1 MIYDV
6 YDNVLEPHVAELID
20 SQVRQCE
27 WHWSASSNIYH
38 FPTKH
43 WVLPIGQSKEEIIRK
58 GYEWVLP
65 IWEAA
70 AVKYNFREKY
80 TVEDFSRVYMNG
92 HTYGMTPHRH
102 KDDGSFT
109 MIYYPNLNWKIE
121 WDGGTIIYG
130 EEEDHDRD
138 RDKRHGLLP
147 TKIENVAEYKGNR
160 LVVFDAWRWHSA
172 QAVRRE
178 CYELRA
184 IIVFKTYA
192 NRERLDFYKNVK

>member
-27 WHWSASSNIYH
+27 WHWSASSNKYH

-43 WVLPIGQSKEEIIRK
+43 WVIPIGQSKKEIIKK

-65 IWEAA
+65 IWDAA
-70 AVKYNFREKY
+70 TVKYNFREKY
-80 TVEDFSRVYMNG
+80 DVENFSRVYMNG

-102 KDDGSFT
+102 KDDGDFT
-109 MIYYPNLNWKIE
+109 MIYYPNLDWKIE

-138 RDKRHGLLP
+138 RDQRHGLLP
-147 TKIENVAEYKGNR
+147 TKIDNVAEYKGNR

-192 NRERLDFYKNVK
+192 NRERLNFYKNVK

>member
-27 WHWSASSNIYH
+27 WGWSSRSNKDH

-43 WVLPIGQSKEEIIRK
+43 WVVPIGQSVDEIIEK

-65 IWEAA
+65 IWDAA
-70 AVKYNFREKY
+70 KMKYNFAEKY
-80 TVEDFSRVYMNG
+80 AVEDFGRVYMNAN
-92 HTYGMTPHRH
+92 TYGMTPHRH
-102 KDDGSFT
+102 KDDGDFT
-109 MIYYPNLNWKIE
+109 MIYYPNLDWKIE

-130 EEEDHDRD
+130 EEEDNDRD
-138 RDKRHGLLP
+138 RDQRYGLLP

-184 IIVFKTYA
+184 VIVFKTYA
-192 NRERLDFYKNVK
+192 NKERLDFYNNDR